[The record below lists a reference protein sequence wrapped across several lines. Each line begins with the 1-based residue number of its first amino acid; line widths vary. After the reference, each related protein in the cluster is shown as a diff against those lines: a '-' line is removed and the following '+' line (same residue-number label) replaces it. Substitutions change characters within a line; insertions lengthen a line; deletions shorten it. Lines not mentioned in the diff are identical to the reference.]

1 MHPCFE
7 EKEDN
12 APLNQEVEM
21 NQYTL
26 TSDAKGQGQR
36 IRINAEKRT
45 MNGESRLT
53 TPTSS
58 RNKSVKK
65 SIPMPPGFYPM

>member
-45 MNGESRLT
+45 MIGENKLT

-58 RNKSVKK
+58 RNKPVKK
-65 SIPMPPGFYPM
+65 SIHVPPDFYPM